1 MRGNNVPDEGV
12 HAILVNLVPTC
23 VKCGSPVTDLLEAEV
38 EEQGQLKRG
47 KYVNSV
53 WMCNEWADVQK
64 RESKNDQREG
74 MVGVASPAYVSP
86 NTPVADEVI

>member
-1 MRGNNVPDEGV
+1 MYS
-12 HAILVNLVPTC
+12 ILVNLVPTC

-53 WMCNEWADVQK
+53 WMCNECADVQK
-64 RESKNDQREG
+64 GESKNVQCES
-74 MVGVASPAYVSP
+74 MVGVASPSDVLPILQRLMKLIYR
-86 NTPVADEVI
+86 

>member
-1 MRGNNVPDEGV
+1 MRISGRGV
-12 HAILVNLVPTC
+12 YAILVNLVPTC

-53 WMCNEWADVQK
+53 WMCNECADVQK
-64 RESKNDQREG
+64 R
-74 MVGVASPAYVSP
+74 
-86 NTPVADEVI
+86 